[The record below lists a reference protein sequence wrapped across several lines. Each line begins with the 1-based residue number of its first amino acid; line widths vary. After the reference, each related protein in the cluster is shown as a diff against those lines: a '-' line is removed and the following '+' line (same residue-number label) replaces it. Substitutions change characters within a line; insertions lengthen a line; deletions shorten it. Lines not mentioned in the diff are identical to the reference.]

1 MAYRGITILT
11 PPLERLGPR
20 LSTCSTAAARN
31 LRRRVGVS
39 LHPRTGCR
47 QASCG
52 MPTASL
58 RSGLSSSVEGEP
70 RPCPAPWERRSISHI
85 CHGQQPPGAA
95 RAILRIC
102 LFWLQE
108 SHLHT
113 RMDAGPGE
121 EDVRGLDI
129 MSQSSGRVP
138 GPPVALQAWRHE
150 GKLPA

>member
-85 CHGQQPPGAA
+85 CHGQQP
-95 RAILRIC
+95 
-102 LFWLQE
+102 
-108 SHLHT
+108 
-113 RMDAGPGE
+113 
-121 EDVRGLDI
+121 RGRPEPFCEFV
-129 MSQSSGRVP
+129 SSGCRRATCTQ
-138 GPPVALQAWRHE
+138 GWMRGQ
-150 GKLPA
+150 GKKT